1 MLFKIRLLPPLGNGL
16 VSEPG
21 DDLVAPGEGTVL
33 DLPRERLPLA
43 LAHLHWATPVGRS
56 LDLAVPAGGEDQAG
70 GRSWEPPA
78 LVDVLVGAGFEV
90 GAVEAHG
97 DVVRAAVT
105 RARSLPD
112 TVGPGMGLLVCGLN
126 PSKYAADRGVG
137 YARPGNRFWPAAVE
151 AGIVSRQ
158 HDPVHALVVHG
169 VGMTDLVKRAT
180 ARASALS
187 AEEYRAG
194 AARVERLVRWLRPG
208 VVCVVG
214 LASWRAAV
222 DPRAAPG
229 PQPRPWA
236 GRPAYVMPSTSGANA
251 HASAAT
257 LVAHLRAAAALAE
270 GDAAR

>member
-137 YARPGNRFWPAAVE
+137 YACPGNRFWPAAVE

-158 HDPVHALVVHG
+158 RDPVHALVVHG

-214 LASWRAAV
+214 LAGWRAAV
-222 DPRAAPG
+222 DPRDAPG

-257 LVAHLRAAAALAE
+257 LVAHLRAAAELAE